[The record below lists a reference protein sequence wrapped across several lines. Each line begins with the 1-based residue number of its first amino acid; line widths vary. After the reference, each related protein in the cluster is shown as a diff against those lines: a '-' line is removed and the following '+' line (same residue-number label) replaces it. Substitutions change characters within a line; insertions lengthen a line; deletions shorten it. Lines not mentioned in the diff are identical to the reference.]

1 MQINVL
7 ATGIAPDYYQI
18 DGDKITAF
26 VGDEADSYDLS
37 LLEEGDV
44 VTEVSPIRGTRP
56 IRSATREN
64 GVLKVTLCQRVGAG
78 HWSESGWMDS
88 SDYDP
93 DAVHVVFDVSKSF
106 SGIPWASTRLHP
118 RTIPRSAI
126 DEGGVDMAA
135 QILAYGQGSADDA
148 FMFEKNSSDTIEA

>member
-1 MQINVL
+1 MQIKVL
-7 ATGIAPDYYQI
+7 ATGIAADHYEI
-18 DGDKITAF
+18 NGDVITAF
-26 VGDEADSYDLS
+26 VGEESDNYDLS
-37 LLEEGDV
+37 GLEEGDV
-44 VTEVSPIRGTRP
+44 VTEVSPIGGIRP

-93 DAVHVVFDVSKSF
+93 DAVHVVFDVSKIF

-126 DEGGVDMAA
+126 DEGGVGMAA
-135 QILAYGQGSADDA
+135 QILAYGQDSADDA
-148 FMFEKNSSDTIEA
+148 FMFEKDPSDTIEA